1 MTRAVPVFLLVLC
14 LFPPVFAQEGDSNN
28 CHDPSAWTDWQERVS
43 QHPEDQELQILHALW
58 LGLCVKVERGDV
70 SLDDAITIFE
80 NARSTLIQQRQ
91 EEKGEKK
98 PPAPL

>member
-1 MTRAVPVFLLVLC
+1 MSRVVMPVLFTICLV
-14 LFPPVFAQEGDSNN
+14 FPAFADEAPNN
-28 CHDPSAWTDWQERVS
+28 CHDSASWQDWNDRVKK
-43 QHPEDQELQILHALW
+43 HPGDNELHTLHALW

-80 NARSTLIQQRQ
+80 NARNTLIQQRQ